1 MYLFKTS
8 TNNSTM
14 LVVSVWRETLVSRAL
29 FLLCSCNLSQ
39 FLFQRDNV
47 NLDENLGRVLNFYYY
62 PIMSLVF
69 FMSNLLVFYELQ
81 KCCILYWQ
89 NDVIFFEILLLN
101 SPAGPTVHFCLCDCG
116 AGKCQVTFNRCQTSI
131 VALHI
136 QNYQPELN
144 QQTYQLNPSL

>member
-69 FMSNLLVFYELQ
+69 LMSNLLVFYEL
-81 KCCILYWQ
+81 
-89 NDVIFFEILLLN
+89 
-101 SPAGPTVHFCLCDCG
+101 
-116 AGKCQVTFNRCQTSI
+116 
-131 VALHI
+131 
-136 QNYQPELN
+136 
-144 QQTYQLNPSL
+144 